1 LEANERPSLA
11 QDQNRRM
18 ADMMTHEIKA
28 GMRDGSF
35 RSDTSPSIVCYM
47 IGGALELTEY
57 SYMQTGKA
65 INVDETTKSIWQTI
79 QRGINSSDATE
90 EPLAKL
96 IERLTQI
103 TDRLDPA

>member
-1 LEANERPSLA
+1 
-11 QDQNRRM
+11 
-18 ADMMTHEIKA
+18 
-28 GMRDGSF
+28 
-35 RSDTSPSIVCYM
+35 
-47 IGGALELTEY
+47 
-57 SYMQTGKA
+57 MQTGKA